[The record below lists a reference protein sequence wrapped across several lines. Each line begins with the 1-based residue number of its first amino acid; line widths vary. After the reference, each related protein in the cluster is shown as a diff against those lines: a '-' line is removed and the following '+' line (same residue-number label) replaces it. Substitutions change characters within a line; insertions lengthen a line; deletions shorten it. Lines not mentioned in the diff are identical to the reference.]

1 MQPFQRH
8 EGVLAPF
15 INANVDTDQIIPARF
30 LHRARREGY
39 GNLLFHD
46 LRYDEAGA
54 EKPGFVLNRPAYRTA
69 SILVAGPNFG
79 CGSSREQAVWALV
92 DQGFRAVIAPGFGD
106 IFYNNCFK
114 NGLLA
119 VVGEERML
127 AALTAAMKRQPGVQA
142 VIDLPEQHVRLDGEC
157 WSFDID
163 SYRKQAMLEGA
174 SEIQMTLKA
183 IARIE
188 TFEAK
193 LLASMPWSGLRKPI
207 PNETASSQTA
217 GE

>member
-1 MQPFQRH
+1 
-8 EGVLAPF
+8 
-15 INANVDTDQIIPARF
+15 
-30 LHRARREGY
+30 
-39 GNLLFHD
+39 
-46 LRYDEAGA
+46 
-54 EKPGFVLNRPAYRTA
+54 
-69 SILVAGPNFG
+69 
-79 CGSSREQAVWALV
+79 
-92 DQGFRAVIAPGFGD
+92 
-106 IFYNNCFK
+106 
-114 NGLLA
+114 
-119 VVGEERML
+119 ML